1 MFIKI
6 FSVCHFN
13 FISDGYLLCNF
24 PQFCQIFL
32 RWEQCFAILLRWSNC
47 QMNQMNAIVC
57 NSFIFTL
64 TSDGTS
70 ILTSDGDQEVGTCP
84 AVSEP
89 ICQVNFF
96 SFSFHTFDS
105 CCGQISV
112 IRKLFFLLK
121 TYLDHITRP
130 KSLNWNFYTAL
141 WALQYMI
148 CVSRL
153 GI

>member
-1 MFIKI
+1 
-6 FSVCHFN
+6 
-13 FISDGYLLCNF
+13 
-24 PQFCQIFL
+24 
-32 RWEQCFAILLRWSNC
+32 
-47 QMNQMNAIVC
+47 MNQMNAIVC

-64 TSDGTS
+64 TSDGIS

-105 CCGQISV
+105 CCGQFSV
-112 IRKLFFLLK
+112 IRKLFFVENIFGPYNEAKRAKLEF
-121 TYLDHITRP
+121 
-130 KSLNWNFYTAL
+130 SFTAL